1 VGHMGLAS
9 ACSGDLEKEI
19 KNKTWKSELS
29 PPVLFVPTVTSC
41 VVCSRKLRVLATDL
55 VPWAIRSGRNASCI
69 LNVYYEQ
76 RWEQPVES
84 LREEIGI
91 FPPPAIRV

>member
-1 VGHMGLAS
+1 MVHGTHGFGICLQWGL
-9 ACSGDLEKEI
+9 GEGNEKQNMEI
-19 KNKTWKSELS
+19 K
-29 PPVLFVPTVTSC
+29 TVTSC
-41 VVCSRKLRVLATDL
+41 IVCSRKLQVLATEL

-76 RWEQPVES
+76 RWEQSVES

-91 FPPPAIRV
+91 FPPPAVRV

>member
-1 VGHMGLAS
+1 MLEGWRGTGFAS
-9 ACSGDLEKEI
+9 AWNRGLEEKI
-19 KNKTWKSELS
+19 KTNIFCML
-29 PPVLFVPTVTSC
+29 
-41 VVCSRKLRVLATDL
+41 CSRKLQVLATEL

-76 RWEQPVES
+76 RWEQSVES

-91 FPPPAIRV
+91 LPPPAVQV

>member
-1 VGHMGLAS
+1 M
-9 ACSGDLEKEI
+9 EI
-19 KNKTWKSELS
+19 K
-29 PPVLFVPTVTSC
+29 TVTVC
-41 VVCSRKLRVLATDL
+41 VFCSRKLQVLATEL

-91 FPPPAIRV
+91 FPPPAVRV

>member
-1 VGHMGLAS
+1 MLGGWRDTGFAS
-9 ACSGDLEKEI
+9 AWNGDLEEKI
-19 KNKTWKSELS
+19 KTNIFC
-29 PPVLFVPTVTSC
+29 VL
-41 VVCSRKLRVLATDL
+41 CSRKLQVLATEL

-76 RWEQPVES
+76 RWEQSVES

-91 FPPPAIRV
+91 LPPPAVRV